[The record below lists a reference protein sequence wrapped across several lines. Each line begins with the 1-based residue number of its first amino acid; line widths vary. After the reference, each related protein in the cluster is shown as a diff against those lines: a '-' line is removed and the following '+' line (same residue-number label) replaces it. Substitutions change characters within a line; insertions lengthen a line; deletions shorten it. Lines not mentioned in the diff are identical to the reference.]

1 MSYRCRSRKAGLTI
15 RIDITAH
22 RRIVALKGA
31 GVSATSGLATF
42 RGHGG
47 LWKQFDAEACAT
59 ATALRTQPI
68 LVWRL
73 ISLMRHAAR
82 TAQPNPAHQA
92 IAALQN
98 KLTAAQSLTVATQ
111 NIDGL
116 HQRAGSRAVI
126 ELHGRLSHT
135 RCTNPRCGLTP
146 FEDWDL
152 YETEVPQCERCGA
165 VLRPDVVLFEELL
178 PPAAYRTCDNAVN
191 ACDLFIAVGTS
202 CTVHP
207 ACDFV
212 FTAKD
217 RGAKAILVNLEPPEN
232 AAYIFDEIHLGPAEE
247 LLPVLLA

>member
-1 MSYRCRSRKAGLTI
+1 MTT
-15 RIDITAH
+15 RIDVTEH
-22 RRIVALKGA
+22 RRIVVLTGA
-31 GVSATSGLATF
+31 GVSAASGLATF

-47 LWKQFDAEACAT
+47 LWKLFDAEACAT

-73 ISLMRHAAR
+73 ISMMRRAAK
-82 TAQPNPAHQA
+82 AAKPNPAHQA
-92 IAALQN
+92 IADLQG
-98 KLTAAQSLTVATQ
+98 KLSDTQSLTVVTQ

-116 HQRAGSRAVI
+116 HQKAGSRRVI

-135 RCTNPRCGLTP
+135 RCTNPRCRLEP

-152 YETEVPQCERCGA
+152 YETEVPCCERCGA
-165 VLRPDVVLFEELL
+165 VLRPDVVLFEEML
-178 PPAAYRTCDNAVN
+178 PIDAYHACDAAVH

-207 ACDFV
+207 ACNFV
-212 FTAKD
+212 FTAKG
-217 RGAKAILVNLEPPEN
+217 RGAKTVLVNLEPPEN

-247 LLPVLLA
+247 LLPVLLG

>member
-1 MSYRCRSRKAGLTI
+1 MASQ
-15 RIDITAH
+15 IDVAAYK
-22 RRIVALKGA
+22 RIVILTGA
-31 GVSATSGLATF
+31 GVSAASGLDTF

-59 ATALRTQPI
+59 ATALHADPLR
-68 LVWRL
+68 VWRL
-73 ISLMRHAAR
+73 ISFMRRAAK
-82 TAQPNPAHQA
+82 TAKPNPAHQT
-92 IAALQN
+92 IADLQN
-98 KLTAAQSLTVATQ
+98 KLTVAQSLTLVTQ

-116 HQRAGSRAVI
+116 HQRAGSPGVI

-135 RCTNPRCGLTP
+135 RCTNPRCTLKP

-152 YETEVPQCERCGA
+152 YETEVPHCERCGA
-165 VLRPDVVLFEELL
+165 VLRPDVVLFEEML
-178 PPAAYRTCDNAVN
+178 PRDAYRACDAAVD
-191 ACDLFIAVGTS
+191 ACDLFLAVGTS

-217 RGAKAILVNLEPPEN
+217 RGAKAILVNLEMPEQ

-247 LLPVLLA
+247 LLPVLLG